1 MLYFNFVK
9 TLVEKYD
16 VDEAKEITH
25 TVLFGLAL
33 ERSDE
38 MRNRASELGINCTV
52 EAMNKVTDIA
62 FLGWD
67 ESKGKDPYGEQ
78 TPCPPQRCE
87 LSEVMGWYKTC
98 LKLSDSLI

>member
-9 TLVEKYD
+9 TLVEKYG

-78 TPCPPQRCE
+78 
-87 LSEVMGWYKTC
+87 WNKYYA
-98 LKLSDSLI
+98 D